1 MYQGEKTLLVTRP
14 TRLVSLR
21 YYVGMFF
28 SLILGVLFY
37 FQIIQRFAPSFP
49 NPGVMGQPLS
59 TIFAGVFL
67 FFALLAL
74 LAAELLR
81 KTTRYIITD
90 NKIIR
95 EDGIL
100 SKRTAMSP
108 YTQLERVDLNQSLL
122 QRILRIGTIVIDT
135 GDDSLNMDM
144 IPHPREVQDLL
155 SNRIGRR
162 AYSGPEPPNP

>member
-14 TRLVSLR
+14 TRLVALR

-28 SLILGVLFY
+28 ALILAGLFY
-37 FQIIQRFAPSFP
+37 FQVIQRFAPSFP
-49 NPGVMGQPLS
+49 NPGVLGQPLS
-59 TIFAGVFL
+59 TIQAVVFL
-67 FFALLAL
+67 FLAL
-74 LAAELLR
+74 LAFLTAELLR

-100 SKRTAMSP
+100 SKRTMMSP
-108 YTQLERVDLNQSLL
+108 YTQLERVDLHQSLL
-122 QRILRIGTIVIDT
+122 QRILKIGTIVVDT
-135 GDDSLNMDM
+135 GDDSLNIDM
-144 IPHPREVQDLL
+144 IPHPQQVQDLL
-155 SNRIGRR
+155 SARMGRR